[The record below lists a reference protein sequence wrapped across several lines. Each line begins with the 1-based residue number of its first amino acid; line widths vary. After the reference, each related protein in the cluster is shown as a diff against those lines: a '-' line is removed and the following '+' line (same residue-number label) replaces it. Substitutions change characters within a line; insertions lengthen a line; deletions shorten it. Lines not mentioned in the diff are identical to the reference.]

1 MEMRCLYALGATLLV
16 MGVGCSKPIEP
27 SSGQMTADHGK
38 RLQVVAS
45 FMPVYAHAARVAGNQ
60 ADVTMLLKADSGPHD
75 YQLSP
80 ADVKRIADADLFLI
94 NGAGIEE
101 WLDDLVRS
109 AGSARL
115 RVVDTGA
122 GVEKSANPAV
132 VEIGGSG
139 EDDSHGH
146 DHGEG
151 ANPHIWLDPVN
162 AMEQTRAIARAFIE
176 ADPENAE
183 IYQSN
188 ANQYLAELG
197 ELDRDFRAAMAA
209 LPGKDLI
216 TFHDAFPYLAK
227 RYGMN
232 YVGCIEAFPEKDPTP
247 AQLKSL
253 VRAIQKHQVKV
264 LFAEVG
270 YSPSILKSLAGQTGA
285 RVVEL
290 DTLEVGEADPHAYI
304 KRMRNNLR
312 ALQNAW
318 Q

>member
-1 MEMRCLYALGATLLV
+1 MVWGLA
-16 MGVGCSKPIEP
+16 CSKPIEGVHP
-27 SSGQMTADHGK
+27 TGSVNHGK

-45 FMPVYAHAARVAGNQ
+45 FMPVYAHASRVAGDR

-80 ADVKRIADADLFLI
+80 KDVKRIADADLFVI

-115 RVVDTGA
+115 KVVDTGA
-122 GVEKSANPAV
+122 GVEKSTSPAV
-132 VEIGGSG
+132 IEMTGTGGDAG
-139 EDDSHGH
+139 PGH

-162 AMEQTRAIARAFIE
+162 AMEQTRAIARAFIA
-176 ADPENAE
+176 ADPPNAAV
-183 IYQSN
+183 YQSN

-232 YVGCIEAFPEKDPTP
+232 YVGYIEAFPEKDPTP

-253 VRAIQKHQVKV
+253 IRAIQKHRVKV

-270 YSPSILKSLAGQTGA
+270 YSPAIFKSLAEQTGA

-290 DTLEVGEADPHAYI
+290 DTLEVGEADPNAYLS
-304 KRMRNNLR
+304 RMRNNLR
-312 ALQNAW
+312 ALQKAW

>member
-1 MEMRCLYALGATLLV
+1 MISAVVLV
-16 MGVGCSKPIEP
+16 FGSACSKSTEGSGP
-27 SSGQMTADHGK
+27 SETTLRPK

-45 FMPVYAHAARVAGNQ
+45 FMPVYAHAARVAGDR

-80 ADVKRIADADLFLI
+80 GDVKRIADADLFLI

-109 AGSARL
+109 AGSTRL

-122 GVEKSANPAV
+122 GVEKSASPAV
-132 VEIGGSG
+132 VEIAGAGGHDG
-139 EDDSHGH
+139 HGH
-146 DHGEG
+146 DHGAG

-183 IYQSN
+183 VYQSH

-232 YVGCIEAFPEKDPTP
+232 YVGYIEAFPEKDPTP

-270 YSPSILKSLAGQTGA
+270 YSPAILKSLAEQTGA

-304 KRMRNNLR
+304 ARMRNNLR